1 MPLFGLCVSLCI
13 TIMALSDRQIRNAE
27 PKEKRYSLTDGG
39 RSLSRNLAKRRQM
52 VAFSLFHQWHK
63 ICTQSRGI
71 SGDVTQ
77 KSQVAA

>member
-1 MPLFGLCVSLCI
+1 
-13 TIMALSDRQIRNAE
+13 MALSDRQIRNAE

-52 VAFSLFHQWHK
+52 VAFLPISSMAK
-63 ICTQSRGI
+63 NMYSVSGI

>member
-52 VAFSLFHQWHK
+52 VAFLLFHQWQK